1 MPDASRSI
9 LSAGDDDA
17 TIAYVFVNRTDPS
30 MYAVS
35 RNPEGGNLPTEGAA
49 EGWVCEGKFA
59 LGVRE
64 AMPVHLAPEPV
75 LRGLEADGYYIWREF
90 SNPKGTSQ

>member
-1 MPDASRSI
+1 MKDSSRTI

-17 TIAYVFVNRTDPS
+17 TVAFLFVSRSDTFT
-30 MYAVS
+30 YAVCRDPHCAKLLS
-35 RNPEGGNLPTEGAA
+35 DGTES
-49 EGWVCEGKFA
+49 GWTRQAKFA

-64 AMPVHLAPEPV
+64 AMPIPVAPEPV
-75 LRGLEADGYYIWREF
+75 LRGLEANGYYIWRDG